1 MRLPL
6 ALSVLLATTACG
18 GDDGGGTAVDAPSS
32 TVARVQCGGATI
44 AGTVTAFGF
53 AFTPMATTI
62 SVGQVVQFMMSATHN
77 AISDEGLF
85 TADFNATV
93 CYRFDAARTYPFH
106 CGPHGFT
113 GTIVVQ

>member
-6 ALSVLLATTACG
+6 VLAALLATSACG
-18 GDDGGGTAVDAPSS
+18 GDDGGDPPVDAPTS
-32 TVARVQCGGATI
+32 TVTRVQCGGATI
-44 AGTVTAFGF
+44 AGTVTAPGF

-62 SVGQVVQFMMSATHN
+62 TVGQVVQFEMPATHN